1 MTNLVPST
9 SYYKHTWFRVIWV
22 PTGLSAKIL
31 QPPPSFRT
39 FHTFSSLI
47 QDLGLPWFPHYPQ
60 VSGEEDITPSFLLFH
75 LRIQGA
81 SHSSARPQAGAD
93 WCHSLMASILNCW
106 MQPRSCV
113 FLTQPQN
120 SWTTALP
127 LPRANR
133 IDHWECKSVLHIPA
147 KHCWGQTPEENSA
160 WRNSLCP
167 TPHCRAPSYKR
178 TWNNKESFQSTGML
192 VGLFW
197 GKLQLLTASM

>member
-133 IDHWECKSVLHIPA
+133 IDHWECKRV
-147 KHCWGQTPEENSA
+147 CCTFQ
-160 WRNSLCP
+160 
-167 TPHCRAPSYKR
+167 
-178 TWNNKESFQSTGML
+178 QSTAGGKHQRRTL
-192 VGLFW
+192 PGETLSAPHPTAGL
-197 GKLQLLTASM
+197 LLTRELETTRRASNQLECW